1 MWENWYKS
9 KVNCSMNPLAAAFQA
24 FLYELITVE
33 PWHEQGLIC
42 LVIVRLPPSAA
53 ASLISDVAA
62 VLSGAPL
69 SLPPIAALWSQG
81 VEEATRDS
89 PTLRVFH
96 MQIRTRIEL
105 VWVETK
111 QSEDFTQALQ
121 TLHGFDLLHKS
132 SAVRDIK
139 VMMASID
146 QTLCLLT
153 DCRAVRFNSFKN
165 QSDNRLLGDRVAVT
179 GMGWAAKPNICTWI
193 HIWRWN
199 YVIKILMTIFSLI
212 FSLLHPNITVLQPH
226 SLL

>member
-1 MWENWYKS
+1 M
-9 KVNCSMNPLAAAFQA
+9 
-24 FLYELITVE
+24 
-33 PWHEQGLIC
+33 
-42 LVIVRLPPSAA
+42 RLPPSAA

-62 VLSGAPL
+62 VLSGAP
-69 SLPPIAALWSQG
+69 SACPRAALWSQG
-81 VEEATRDS
+81 VEEATSDL

-165 QSDNRLLGDRVAVT
+165 QGDNRLLGDRVAVI
-179 GMGWAAKPNICTWI
+179 GMGWAAKLNICT
-193 HIWRWN
+193 
-199 YVIKILMTIFSLI
+199 
-212 FSLLHPNITVLQPH
+212 
-226 SLL
+226 